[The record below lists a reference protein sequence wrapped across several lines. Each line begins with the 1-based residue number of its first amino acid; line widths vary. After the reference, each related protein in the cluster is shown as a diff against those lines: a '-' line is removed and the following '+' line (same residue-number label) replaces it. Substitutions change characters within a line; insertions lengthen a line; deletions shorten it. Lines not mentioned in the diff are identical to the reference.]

1 MMSNTKN
8 EHTIPFYRL
17 SANYRNKYYTDD
29 STKIAELFYYRNIFF
44 FISII
49 ILYTDIPY
57 IP

>member
-1 MMSNTKN
+1 MSNTKN